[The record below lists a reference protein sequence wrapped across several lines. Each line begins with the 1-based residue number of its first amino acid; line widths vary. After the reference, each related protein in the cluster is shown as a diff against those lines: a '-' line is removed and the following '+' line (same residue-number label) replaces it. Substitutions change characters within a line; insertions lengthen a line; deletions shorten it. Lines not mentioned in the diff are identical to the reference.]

1 MKVPKARKLPS
12 GSWTIQMRL
21 GGRSVSV
28 TRFSE
33 RACILEAERIKAA
46 YRATGSLTEGKE
58 AKGAKSEQQGPTV
71 ADAIQH
77 YIWLIFETAG

>member
-21 GGRSVSV
+21 GGHSVSV

-33 RACILEAERIKAA
+33 RTCILEAERIKAA
-46 YRATGSLTEGKE
+46 YRATGSLTEGNE
-58 AKGAKSEQQGPTV
+58 AKGQNRSNKGRQSPTRYS
-71 ADAIQH
+71 IT
-77 YIWLIFETAG
+77 LIAAETF